1 MKMTDLQGILTEID
15 ELSPDD
21 LEQVYRHIVQRR
33 EPSYWL
39 IPGENL
45 KAIQDI
51 MRPVYEQTA
60 QMTDEEINGAIDDAL
75 SEVRRERKSKTYHR
89 D

>member
-1 MKMTDLQGILTEID
+1 MTDLQELLTVID
-15 ELSPDD
+15 DLSPDE
-21 LEQVYRHIVQRR
+21 LERVYRRVIQRR
-33 EPSYWL
+33 SPAYWL
-39 IPGENL
+39 VPGTSL

-60 QMTDEEINGAIDDAL
+60 TMSDEEIDDAIDTAL
-75 SEVRRERKSKTYHR
+75 SEVRRERKSASHHR